1 MCKDAKPLVLD
12 PSSGTSTAILQQT
25 PGNARNAFPHAWV
38 MNPDLVQN
46 VPKERSPTRIETT
59 PLASNEKA
67 VVRDTLS
74 CSARTCRKEHQF
86 GLKKEP
92 VHRAPDQSP
101 EAYDY
106 KLKYPE
112 DERYHELDEEARIW
126 WVYLDE
132 ATAYDNDMI
141 GELSDSL
148 DILLVF
154 AGLFSAVLSTFVVQT
169 AQSLTQDYTQLSA
182 AYLLE
187 LTMLVRVNTNST
199 ALSKIPFTDA
209 TFSPSTLDLW
219 VNGLWFTALAIALSI
234 ALFAVLARQWL
245 RQYLSIVTGTPRQRA
260 FIRQFRLDG
269 LKKWRVR
276 TIIGMLPVL
285 LHISLMMFLAGLAI
299 FLVSLDIVMAYV
311 VGTIAVTVAL
321 LYFAATVLPLVTLQ
335 CPYRTTFTN
344 KLYWICQEPQKMYQR
359 VIYPLIM
366 SVHGIWSRLM
376 GQEAQDPLD
385 QKERRPSKVN
395 WSGAERYAACSRPS
409 DDQEPELTALWW
421 LAESTSSP
429 SAKEILL
436 CALGAFTSDMTASL
450 STSEAS
456 RILFGRLSMH
466 LFGHRPEDNIL
477 DLEESESIFRA
488 AIHLEVLNKQQ
499 VQTLN
504 HFKMLQSSFA
514 LKEYPSL
521 KYTASWETIHSAL
534 TALASG
540 FLRSVRF
547 FHAGEYTQLSPE
559 NAMPWLVEI
568 YQEEGLNLPML
579 ALPPLV
585 WKVLL
590 RSSDQRMDDFFED
603 VYALSETPYPMS
615 PAIFNRG
622 DRKPVAGRD
631 WGTGAII

>member
-1 MCKDAKPLVLD
+1 MA
-12 PSSGTSTAILQQT
+12 S
-25 PGNARNAFPHAWV
+25 
-38 MNPDLVQN
+38 
-46 VPKERSPTRIETT
+46 KEDV
-59 PLASNEKA
+59 

-74 CSARTCRKEHQF
+74 YSATTCRKEHQF

-92 VHRAPDQSP
+92 VYRAR
-101 EAYDY
+101 ETYDY

-132 ATAYDNDMI
+132 AAAYDNDMV

-154 AGLFSAVLSTFVVQT
+154 AVLFSAVVSIFVVQT
-169 AQSLTQDYTQLSA
+169 AQSLSQDYTQLSA
-182 AYLLE
+182 TYLHE

-199 ALSKIPFTDA
+199 ALSKIPLTNA

-234 ALFAVLARQWL
+234 ALFAGLAKQWL

-285 LHISLMMFLAGLAI
+285 LHISVMMFLAGLAI
-299 FLVSLDIVMAYV
+299 FLVSLDIVPVACV
-311 VGTIAVTVAL
+311 VGAIAATVVV
-321 LYFAATVLPLVTLQ
+321 LYFAATVLPIFTLQ
-335 CPYRTTFTN
+335 CAYRTTLTN
-344 KLYWICQEPQKMYQR
+344 KLYWMCQQPQKAYQR

-366 SVHGIWSRLM
+366 SVHGIWRQLM

-385 QKERRPSKVN
+385 LRERRPSKVN

-429 SAKEILL
+429 SVKEILL

-456 RILFGRLSMH
+456 RILFGRLSTH
-466 LFGHRPEDNIL
+466 LFGHRPEENIL
-477 DLEESESIFRA
+477 DLEELESIFRA

-540 FLRSVRF
+540 FLRSVQL
-547 FHAGEYTQLSPE
+547 FHVGEYTELSPG
-559 NAMPWLVEI
+559 NAIPWLVKT
-568 YQEEGLNLPML
+568 YQEDGLDLPTL

-590 RSSDQRMDDFFED
+590 KSSAHQMDEIFDD

-622 DRKPVAGRD
+622 GREPFDKNRQQRVNICFPLQPGLLLLARLPVYVM
-631 WGTGAII
+631 